1 MLSDSLFERG
11 NFVMRRQ
18 LSKVQFEAIEKLRTG
33 ALTIL
38 HRRNS
43 RFVLANRA
51 RLCVSAGRRKDQAAS
66 DERRHCSE
74 AHEDAADTAPNRRAT
89 SGFDMFM
96 RRLSILRLVRAV
108 NRQHDRTSSR
118 LFRHVVLRR

>member
-38 HRRNS
+38 QRRELL
-43 RFVLANRA
+43 REAAEKGWADVLQ
-51 RLCVSAGRRKDQAAS
+51 S
-66 DERRHCSE
+66 
-74 AHEDAADTAPNRRAT
+74 
-89 SGFDMFM
+89 
-96 RRLSILRLVRAV
+96 SIGE
-108 NRQHDRTSSR
+108 
-118 LFRHVVLRR
+118 